1 MNEMQIED
9 SLIDLKLAVKD
20 VNVILASLSKQQYDV
35 VADLIENIKSQGIPQ
50 VAEIEKS
57 VTEETTD

>member
-1 MNEMQIED
+1 MNEMTIED

-50 VAEIEKS
+50 VLEIS

>member
-1 MNEMQIED
+1 MNEMTIED

-50 VAEIEKS
+50 VAELEKS

>member
-1 MNEMQIED
+1 MNEMTIED

-50 VAEIEKS
+50 VAELEKS
-57 VTEETTD
+57 VTEEATD

>member
-50 VAEIEKS
+50 VAELEKS
-57 VTEETTD
+57 VTEEATD

>member
-1 MNEMQIED
+1 MNEMTIED